1 MLPNSVSTILENT
14 KKLNEIIDSVN
25 DRTQNLAAS
34 SEEIAA
40 SVSVILDT
48 ANQIKERLQI
58 LGDA

>member
-34 SEEIAA
+34 SEEIAT